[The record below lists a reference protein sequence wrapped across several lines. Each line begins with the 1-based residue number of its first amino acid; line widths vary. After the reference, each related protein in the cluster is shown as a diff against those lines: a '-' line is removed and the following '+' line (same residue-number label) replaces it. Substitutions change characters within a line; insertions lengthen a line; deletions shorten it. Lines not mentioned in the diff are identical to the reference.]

1 MTALPPSPFACSQT
15 FITIVSHFSS
25 LLVRMG
31 GTDAKTALLR
41 QAADQVSD
49 QAAIMVPQCMN
60 ASQKHEAA
68 AAPSGAA
75 MTEL

>member
-1 MTALPPSPFACSQT
+1 
-15 FITIVSHFSS
+15 
-25 LLVRMG
+25 MG

-49 QAAIMVPQCMN
+49 QATTMVPHCIN
-60 ASQKHEAA
+60 ASQKREAEAA
-68 AAPSGAA
+68 SSGAA